1 VDIVSIVIVAGWIA
15 FWIYWLVAA
24 TGVQS
29 GRSRSTPF
37 VGVRVAVLLVIV
49 VLSRVGVFKG
59 HATVSDPWLG
69 GIGLT
74 LFVLGLA
81 LAVWARRYLGRNW
94 GMPMTQ
100 KENPELVTTGPYGR
114 VRHPIYTGILLAM
127 IGTAVA
133 VSPYWLVAVVAVGA
147 YFVYS
152 AFAEERFMASRFP
165 DTYPGYKRSTK
176 MLIPFVF

>member
-1 VDIVSIVIVAGWIA
+1 VHIVDLVISVGWIA

-24 TGVQS
+24 AGVRP
-29 GRSRSTPF
+29 GRPRWTPF
-37 VGVRVAVLLVIV
+37 AGVRVGALLVI
-49 VLSRVGVFKG
+49 LALIHARAFKG
-59 HATVSDPWLG
+59 HTTSDPWLG
-69 GIGLT
+69 GIGVL

-100 KENPELVTTGPYGR
+100 KDHPELVTTGPYHR
-114 VRHPIYTGILLAM
+114 VRHPIYTGILLAL
-127 IGTAVA
+127 IGTSIA
-133 VSPYWLVAVVAVGA
+133 VSLYGLVAVVVVGA

-165 DTYPGYKRSTK
+165 DTYPGYKRSTR
-176 MLIPFVF
+176 MMIPFIL